1 MWGSRR
7 GIGLLRTRGDPSR
20 WTGWLRARGDRAG
33 GWLRGPGHPP
43 RDPTP
48 SLGGVCRRTRVLP
61 GAQISHALRDVLNTE
76 MLAPRLLASLTAKLL
91 TLSQQ
96 RDFVVPEAIG
106 NNRSY
111 CC

>member
-7 GIGLLRTRGDPSR
+7 GIGLLRTRGIHLEGP
-20 WTGWLRARGDRAG
+20 AG
-33 GWLRGPGHPP
+33 SAHVAIAPGVGSAGLGIHPGTPP
-43 RDPTP
+43 RP
-48 SLGGVCRRTRVLP
+48 LEGVCRRTRVLP

-76 MLAPRLLASLTAKLL
+76 MLGLSASLTAKLL

-106 NNRSY
+106 NNSNY